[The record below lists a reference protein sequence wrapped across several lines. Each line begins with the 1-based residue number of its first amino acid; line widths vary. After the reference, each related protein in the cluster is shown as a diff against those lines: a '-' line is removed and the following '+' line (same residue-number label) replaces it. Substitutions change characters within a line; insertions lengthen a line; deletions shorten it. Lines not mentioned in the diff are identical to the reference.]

1 MVGRRVKLDVLNLH
15 DKGNNKITELRYQ
28 YMINYLEIQCS
39 TLTSNI
45 LFHVNMY
52 MEFYDK

>member
-39 TLTSNI
+39 TLTSLIWNNNDNI
-45 LFHVNMY
+45 
-52 MEFYDK
+52 